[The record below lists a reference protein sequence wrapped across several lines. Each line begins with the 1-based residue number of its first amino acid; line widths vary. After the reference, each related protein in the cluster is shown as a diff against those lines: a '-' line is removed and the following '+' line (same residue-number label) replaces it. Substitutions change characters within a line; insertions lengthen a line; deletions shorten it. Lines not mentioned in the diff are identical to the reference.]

1 MTELLFLAIG
11 VIAGAVAVPM
21 FPPLFRLA
29 ERIRGWLKFTP
40 KA

>member
-1 MTELLFLAIG
+1 MFG
-11 VIAGAVAVPM
+11 FIAGAVAVPL

-29 ERIRGWLKFTP
+29 EKIRGWLNF